1 MEGGGSEEGNR
12 GMDEPGGK
20 RMNTARKSEARGET
34 YAVERCEE
42 GMKMTQF
49 VLSSCEKRM

>member
-1 MEGGGSEEGNR
+1 
-12 GMDEPGGK
+12 MDEPGGK